1 MIISDVGQFWAWMPG
16 KLWWCQ
22 QKNTEWV
29 QLWGDSD
36 FSLGCVEI
44 MVCEGPKAGGILLAF
59 QDASLQCERQVRAK
73 QRFMC
78 SWNRDILKLWLMR
91 SQRRKWKEENLKYF
105 CCFSYLLLHKKR
117 KPKFKGLKQLQLITS
132 YDLWVNWAVL
142 LELLLWLLVSQLG
155 MRPSWASAGFS
166 SVPGATRALPL
177 RFCCILLVKASHR
190 PAQVQG
196 KEK

>member
-1 MIISDVGQFWAWMPG
+1 MCNRIGIPQKIIEIVNADCYKGINGKERLLRGILEEELTGLRMIISDVGQFWAWMPG

-91 SQRRKWKEENLKYF
+91 SQ
-105 CCFSYLLLHKKR
+105 
-117 KPKFKGLKQLQLITS
+117 
-132 YDLWVNWAVL
+132 
-142 LELLLWLLVSQLG
+142 
-155 MRPSWASAGFS
+155 
-166 SVPGATRALPL
+166 
-177 RFCCILLVKASHR
+177 
-190 PAQVQG
+190 
-196 KEK
+196 KEKVKRGKLEVFLLFQLPVVT